1 MTLRCCQLGTVRR
14 LDETSYMSR
23 SVPSTFAL
31 QVAATVADG
40 DRVRSQWPEG
50 ACVEQPAGAL
60 TTHDPPRPS

>member
-31 QVAATVADG
+31 QVAATVATAITFG
-40 DRVRSQWPEG
+40 LSGPT
-50 ACVEQPAGAL
+50 APA
-60 TTHDPPRPS
+60 PSSRQGR